1 VEFSTAAMSEL
12 FRIRAGVSHICVR
25 FWGLRTLFESLAT
38 DDRCREAG
46 KRAVVGGFLIK
57 MYKSRWPLGVGDEDS
72 PIGRG
77 FCSRAAL

>member
-1 VEFSTAAMSEL
+1 L
-12 FRIRAGVSHICVR
+12 
-25 FWGLRTLFESLAT
+25 SLYIAT